1 MRAALCAGVTHFGA
15 PEGQCGVVAPFLV
28 PALGPMATGRRSIL
42 LPRLR
47 TISYWYGDACRVKS
61 SAYVPL
67 RASSSECVP
76 DSTTDP
82 SRNT

>member
-15 PEGQCGVVAPFLV
+15 PEGQCGVVAPSLSLPGADGDRAAQH
-28 PALGPMATGRRSIL
+28 PA
-42 LPRLR
+42 PRLR

-61 SAYVPL
+61 SAYVPP